1 MITDN
6 FESFEKR
13 KVLSELDLLFD
24 KDTSSLNPRLIKNTE
39 PRKI

>member
-1 MITDN
+1 MITDD

-24 KDTSSLNPRLIKNTE
+24 NKIRVTKSALIKRTE
-39 PRKI
+39 PRKV